1 MRKFILVILL
11 LTTVILFIACNDNR
25 KIDNDVTVI
34 KESEFSEETQEV
46 LKIIDEEMAFFD
58 YTIDETVKSI
68 SIDIWIYE
76 NGQWINSGKTL

>member
-34 KESEFSEETQEV
+34 KESEFSEETQ
-46 LKIIDEEMAFFD
+46 
-58 YTIDETVKSI
+58 IDETVKSI

>member
-25 KIDNDVTVI
+25 KIDNDVI
-34 KESEFSEETQEV
+34 
-46 LKIIDEEMAFFD
+46 D

>member
-11 LTTVILFIACNDNR
+11 LTTVILLIACNDNR
-25 KIDNDVTVI
+25 KIDNDVI
-34 KESEFSEETQEV
+34 
-46 LKIIDEEMAFFD
+46 D

>member
-25 KIDNDVTVI
+25 KIDNDVTFI
-34 KESEFSEETQEV
+34 KESEFSEETQ
-46 LKIIDEEMAFFD
+46 
-58 YTIDETVKSI
+58 IDETVKSI

>member
-11 LTTVILFIACNDNR
+11 LTTVILLIACNDNR

-34 KESEFSEETQEV
+34 KESEFSEETQ
-46 LKIIDEEMAFFD
+46 
-58 YTIDETVKSI
+58 IDETVKSI